1 MAHITY
7 FPRYT
12 TRENVVT
19 HTTLHLLSQI
29 HQHSSDKLQQVLNE
43 LLGEN
48 EIPLGISFQQQM
60 HSKTSVPDGSI
71 LQEPV
76 HIVIETKVTAGINV
90 DQLISHCESF
100 IKGRTG
106 NYLMLLTTNKAN
118 DQALEPVRRK
128 AKEIGATFQH
138 VPFEELCDSLKGLAE
153 KHETHLMRVIDDY
166 TAYCTEMDLLPDRR
180 KRLRIV
186 PCGDTF
192 DLNKQ
197 WHVYYQPT
205 DRSYSDHEYIGIYN
219 QKAVRLL
226 GKVSAIYDNQAGTG
240 GRMQLKL
247 FKGEDRPEFRKR
259 IEGMVVDSK
268 KKVGWDVSSG
278 YRFFCADQFLPTDF
292 EKTSP
297 GGIQGPRFWD
307 ISEQVEKTG
316 SDDSKL
322 AELLRNQKWE

>member
-1 MAHITY
+1 
-7 FPRYT
+7 
-12 TRENVVT
+12 
-19 HTTLHLLSQI
+19 
-29 HQHSSDKLQQVLNE
+29 
-43 LLGEN
+43 
-48 EIPLGISFQQQM
+48 
-60 HSKTSVPDGSI
+60 
-71 LQEPV
+71 
-76 HIVIETKVTAGINV
+76 
-90 DQLISHCESF
+90 
-100 IKGRTG
+100 
-106 NYLMLLTTNKAN
+106 
-118 DQALEPVRRK
+118 
-128 AKEIGATFQH
+128 
-138 VPFEELCDSLKGLAE
+138 
-153 KHETHLMRVIDDY
+153 MRVIDDY